1 MLARCRVARM
11 TPLASDLPVELWTS
25 LKVVQVM
32 EQGLVDQALLWNCAV
47 LDGEAPE
54 PSACLSL

>member
-1 MLARCRVARM
+1 MQGGWNDTFSFQPSRGVVDL
-11 TPLASDLPVELWTS
+11 SDGV
-25 LKVVQVM
+25 VM